1 MDTQWTTY
9 EVFHQS
15 KRGEP
20 HVHVGAVHAPDAE
33 MALML
38 ARDQFARR
46 LDCVSL
52 WVVPSDQIT
61 ATSPEEADTWF
72 EPTTDKSYREASGF
86 PMRDI
91 LKRAESWREENQPL
105 RPGDSEIG

>member
-1 MDTQWTTY
+1 MEISDWAMSDTQWTTY

-20 HVHVGAVHAPDAE
+20 HMHVGAVHAPDAE

-46 LDCVSL
+46 LGCVSL

-72 EPTTDKSYREASGF
+72 EPLTDKSYREASGF
-86 PMRDI
+86 PVRDI
-91 LKRAESWREENQPL
+91 LKRAENWQ
-105 RPGDSEIG
+105 DT

>member
-1 MDTQWTTY
+1 MDSQLRTF

-33 MALML
+33 LALLL

-46 LDCVSL
+46 LDCASL

-61 ATSPEEADTWF
+61 ASPSDEADTWF
-72 EPTTDKSYREASGF
+72 QPATDKSYREASGF
-86 PMRDI
+86 PMRDVI
-91 LKRAESWREENQPL
+91 KRAESWT
-105 RPGDSEIG
+105 D

>member
-1 MDTQWTTY
+1 MDQQATIVMADTQLKPF

-33 MALML
+33 LALQY

-46 LDCVSL
+46 LECTSL
-52 WVVPSDQIT
+52 WVVPCDQIM
-61 ATSPEEADTWF
+61 ATTPDEAEAWF
-72 EPTTDKSYREASGF
+72 DPATDKSYREASGF

-91 LKRAESWREENQPL
+91 VKRAENWQ
-105 RPGDSEIG
+105 DHDQ

>member
-1 MDTQWTTY
+1 MDTQLKTF

-33 MALML
+33 LALHY

-46 LDCVSL
+46 LECVSL

-61 ATSPEEADTWF
+61 ATAPEEAAAWF
-72 EPTTDKSYREASGF
+72 DPTTDKSYREASGF

-91 LKRAESWREENQPL
+91 VKRAERWNEN
-105 RPGDSEIG
+105 E

>member
-1 MDTQWTTY
+1 MSMDPQWKTY

-20 HVHVGAVHAPDAE
+20 HMHVGAVHAPDAE

-46 LDCVSL
+46 LECVSL
-52 WVVPSDQIT
+52 WIVPSDQIT
-61 ATSPEEADTWF
+61 ATPYEESDAWF
-72 EPTTDKSYREASGF
+72 KLATDKSYREASGF
-86 PMRDI
+86 PIRDA
-91 LKRAESWREENQPL
+91 LKKAENWKEET
-105 RPGDSEIG
+105 